1 MRAKTGGRA
10 PARLL
15 AWGQLDFW
23 HVGADLVLE
32 MSGPR
37 IPCATF
43 QGWLRRD
50 GWLAEFTLAARPG
63 ASLRV
68 ISPGE
73 VRAGDPVELVHRP
86 QLRGVT
92 QISPIRRLPSPSV
105 LS

>member
-1 MRAKTGGRA
+1 MRAQTGGRA
-10 PARLL
+10 SARLL
-15 AWGQLDFW
+15 AWRQPDFW

-32 MSGPR
+32 VSGPR
-37 IPCATF
+37 IPCPT
-43 QGWLRRD
+43 
-50 GWLAEFTLAARPG
+50 TLAARRG

-86 QLRGVT
+86 QLRAVT